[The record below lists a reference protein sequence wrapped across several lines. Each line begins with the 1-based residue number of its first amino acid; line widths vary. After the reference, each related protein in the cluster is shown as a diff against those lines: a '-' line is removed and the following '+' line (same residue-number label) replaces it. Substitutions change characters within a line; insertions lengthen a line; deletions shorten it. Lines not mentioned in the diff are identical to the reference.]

1 MTRKTSFHW
10 AWIILATCFVN
21 LFINYSVRLG
31 YGVVLPEMIKD
42 LSLSRT
48 AGGTIFNA
56 YLFSYIILTPITGY
70 LTDRFGARYVI
81 TTCTFILGAGVFLM
95 GTVESLWTA
104 CLVYTIVGLGS
115 TGMWTPIITVV
126 QRWFAPNRRG
136 LALGILSTGY
146 GLGFATMGVVFPWI
160 VNQFSWRYSW
170 YFLGTGAL
178 LMVVAN
184 GLLLRSDPASAGYLP
199 WGQKEGSLLT
209 EEGKGSNQK
218 REPLSNVFK
227 SSTFWLI
234 GLSYFSISYSL
245 YGITTFMVDYAQNQI
260 GLPFEKASFLAT
272 IHGICQVVGVLTVL
286 PLSDYIGRKRTIII
300 SNSFITICLAGILL
314 YGSSWVMLSV
324 LVGALAVF
332 YGVIWPM
339 YGACAGDYFPKEVMG
354 TVIGA
359 WTPFYGLG
367 AILVHWVSGVL
378 RDSTGSYDYSF
389 AINTVMAALA
399 VLLMCTVKKNTMSTR
414 YLVECQKG

>member
-209 EEGKGSNQK
+209 EEGKGSNPK

-272 IHGICQVVGVLTVL
+272 IHGVCQVVGVLTVL

-314 YGSSWVMLSV
+314 YGSSWVMLYV
-324 LVGALAVF
+324 LVGVLAIF

-399 VLLMCTVKKNTMSTR
+399 VLLICTAKKNTMSTG
-414 YLVECQKG
+414 YLGECRKG